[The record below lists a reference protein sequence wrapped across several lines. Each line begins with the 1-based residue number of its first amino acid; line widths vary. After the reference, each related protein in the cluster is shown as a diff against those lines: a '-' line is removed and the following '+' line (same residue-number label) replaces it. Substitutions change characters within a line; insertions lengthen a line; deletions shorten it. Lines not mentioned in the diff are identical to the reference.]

1 MKIKNILLIDDNEA
15 DNFVNQYLVVKSN
28 IADTITVKESAVE
41 ALEYL
46 ATLEDEFPNVI
57 FLDIRMPEM
66 DGFEFLERFEQ
77 FPFHLK
83 QQCTVY
89 MLSSSLNYSDI
100 ERATQSSSVKKF
112 LNKPLSMDLLS
123 DLRG

>member
-1 MKIKNILLIDDNEA
+1 MRVKHILLIDDNEA
-15 DNFVNQYLVVKSN
+15 DNYVNRYLVEKSN
-28 IADTITVKESAVE
+28 IANIITVKESAIE

-46 ATLEDEFPNVI
+46 TTLNDEFPNVI

-66 DGFEFLERFEQ
+66 DGFEFMEKFEK
-77 FPFHLK
+77 FPHHLK

-89 MLSSSLNYSDI
+89 MLSSSLNESDI
-100 ERATQSSSVKKF
+100 QRATQSPNIQKF
-112 LNKPLSMDLLS
+112 LHKPLNLDMLS